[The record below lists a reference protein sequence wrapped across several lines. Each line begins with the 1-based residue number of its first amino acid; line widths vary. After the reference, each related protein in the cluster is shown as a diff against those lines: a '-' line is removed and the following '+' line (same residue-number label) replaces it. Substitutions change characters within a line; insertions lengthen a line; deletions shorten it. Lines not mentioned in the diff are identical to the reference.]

1 MSELIEW
8 VRATGLPITLQNTE
22 NLNNYA
28 KQAGWKLANVDSGL
42 SADGDKE
49 YFEPGSIEW
58 HEAAIVGMSDK
69 KEIEQYVI
77 DVCKVDINIQGKLT
91 TVQNKAIKAIRGN
104 YDNSETNS

>member
-8 VRATGLPITLQNTE
+8 VRVTGLPITLQNTE

-28 KQAGWKLANVDSGL
+28 KQSGWKLANDASGL
-42 SADGDKE
+42 SDEGDKGSG
-49 YFEPGSIEW
+49 EPGSIEW
-58 HEAAIVGMSDK
+58 HEAAIKGMSDK

-91 TVQNKAIKAIRGN
+91 TVQNKAIKAIRGS